1 MSQTY
6 MQSKPD
12 ISVKAEEDES
22 STHFVVHWS
31 EPQDEDPENP
41 MAWSSLVKWT
51 HILTISVISFLV
63 PLVSAMLAPAVPLIM
78 AEFKTN
84 SDTFATFVVSIFVLG
99 FACGTLFLSPL
110 SELYG
115 RMLIYNVSNVVFML
129 ATMMSGFSKNESMLL
144 FLRFLSG
151 FAGVATITIGSGSIA
166 DLMPKEKRGKA
177 ASIWSVGTILG
188 PTTGP
193 IIGGYITEVAGW
205 RWMFW
210 AISIVIAVVSIFMFL
225 VLKETYPPVLLE
237 RKAARLR
244 KETGNPNFRSSLA
257 PDYTPSELFRRS
269 IIRPP
274 KLLFTCPMITVVCTY
289 VATLYGTL
297 YLLYATY
304 SFVFTEVYNFSTVA
318 DGLVFLPGGIGTLLG
333 AYYIGTLSDRTIR
346 KRVAEGKTP
355 TPEDRLAFIITVP
368 GGLTFPAGLFIYG
381 WCVEYRV
388 HWIVPQIGTAITGF
402 GSILIFTGIQT
413 YLIDTFERYAA
424 SAVGANAVLRCLS
437 GAFLPLSGLSMY
449 HRLGWGWGNS
459 LLAFLALALTPI
471 PWILAVHG
479 AKIRS
484 LPINK
489 VDL

>member
-1 MSQTY
+1 
-6 MQSKPD
+6 
-12 ISVKAEEDES
+12 
-22 STHFVVHWS
+22 
-31 EPQDEDPENP
+31 
-41 MAWSSLVKWT
+41 
-51 HILTISVISFLV
+51 
-63 PLVSAMLAPAVPLIM
+63 
-78 AEFKTN
+78 
-84 SDTFATFVVSIFVLG
+84 
-99 FACGTLFLSPL
+99 
-110 SELYG
+110 
-115 RMLIYNVSNVVFML
+115 
-129 ATMMSGFSKNESMLL
+129 
-144 FLRFLSG
+144 
-151 FAGVATITIGSGSIA
+151 
-166 DLMPKEKRGKA
+166 MPKEKRGKA

-274 KLLFTCPMITVVCTY
+274 KLLLTCPMITVICTY

-368 GGLTFPAGLFIYG
+368 GGLAFPAGLFIYG

-424 SAVGANAVLRCLS
+424 
-437 GAFLPLSGLSMY
+437 
-449 HRLGWGWGNS
+449 
-459 LLAFLALALTPI
+459 T
-471 PWILAVHG
+471 
-479 AKIRS
+479 
-484 LPINK
+484 
-489 VDL
+489 D